1 MSKINTLPFPVA
13 THTQEALKVWRLFG
27 KQFVALQIAMH
38 GFSLVKEPPG
48 YCQEL
53 LTPYFCESEHSVCVS
68 ASKNICGLKSA
79 EFFISSARCAYK
91 KRCPFSQ
98 RLSGEA
104 KGKPSWA
111 CFSIPL
117 ASSNKKKAAALAGA
131 FTFISNVFFIPV
143 LLKLRVL

>member
-79 EFFISSARCAYK
+79 EFFISSAL
-91 KRCPFSQ
+91 
-98 RLSGEA
+98 RLQKALPILPAFVGRGQ
-104 KGKPSWA
+104 GKPRA
-111 CFSIPL
+111 CLVFP
-117 ASSNKKKAAALAGA
+117 ASSNKRR
-131 FTFISNVFFIPV
+131 
-143 LLKLRVL
+143 LL